1 MLVTLGGCEGF
12 LLQCT
17 LAMTQSPRSFPS
29 DLAKILFVMGLLK
42 DKALAWALAF
52 SRTNTLE
59 SYHFTE
65 FIKKFRIRV

>member
-1 MLVTLGGCEGF
+1 MLVTSEGF

-29 DLAKILFVMGLLK
+29 DSAKISFMVGLLK

-59 SYHFTE
+59 SYPFAD
-65 FIKKFRIRV
+65 FIKKISDRF